1 MMRPTATKEADDKEA
16 DDGEA
21 DDGEA
26 DDESDVPADVIGADH
41 TYGEAFIDAEVN
53 FFDLNN
59 LYRFSVLLLFADY

>member
-1 MMRPTATKEADDKEA
+1 MMRPTATK
-16 DDGEA
+16 EA